1 MQSRNC
7 VLLCTCCVLTACRF
21 ETVSYCVLAVYSLHA
36 CVLLCTCCVL
46 TACRF
51 ETVYYCVL
59 AVYSLHACVL
69 LCTGCVF
76 TTYTVELCT
85 AVYLLRNCVL
95 LCTCCVLRKF
105 VYSTQKVDFFLMKK
119 ATANVYWFDGR
130 IKRVVFP
137 VLVAVRNHCHVLV
150 HRHTVI
156 QHICIFVCK
165 TNISAQ
171 KNTIL
176 RKLMCF
182 AHNIPISR
190 TIGCFA
196 QNRFDFTQHTTHHS

>member
-105 VYSTQKVDFFLMKK
+105 VYSTQKVDFFLMK
-119 ATANVYWFDGR
+119 ALRLVQ
-130 IKRVVFP
+130 RVVGPQICNSFLNLP
-137 VLVAVRNHCHVLV
+137 NK
-150 HRHTVI
+150 
-156 QHICIFVCK
+156 QHHEK
-165 TNISAQ
+165 QS
-171 KNTIL
+171 
-176 RKLMCF
+176 
-182 AHNIPISR
+182 
-190 TIGCFA
+190 
-196 QNRFDFTQHTTHHS
+196 

>member
-105 VYSTQKVDFFLMKK
+105 VYSTQKVDFFLMTVTHSLTFSRALAHPQPDLAIAHQHKSHLAHQYK
-119 ATANVYWFDGR
+119 SQH
-130 IKRVVFP
+130 
-137 VLVAVRNHCHVLV
+137 NHC
-150 HRHTVI
+150 
-156 QHICIFVCK
+156 
-165 TNISAQ
+165 
-171 KNTIL
+171 
-176 RKLMCF
+176 
-182 AHNIPISR
+182 
-190 TIGCFA
+190 
-196 QNRFDFTQHTTHHS
+196 

>member
-1 MQSRNC
+1 
-7 VLLCTCCVLTACRF
+7 
-21 ETVSYCVLAVYSLHA
+21 VSYCVLAVYSLHA

-105 VYSTQKVDFFLMKK
+105 VYSTQKVDFFLMNSLM
-119 ATANVYWFDGR
+119 ARF
-130 IKRVVFP
+130 RVVIENLFAEIENQFAFLQHHQNKKLGLQDVGKLFP
-137 VLVAVRNHCHVLV
+137 VAMFLFNARTLYYGSQTSNYYGLDGIADLSLHQVL
-150 HRHTVI
+150 
-156 QHICIFVCK
+156 
-165 TNISAQ
+165 Q
-171 KNTIL
+171 K
-176 RKLMCF
+176 
-182 AHNIPISR
+182 
-190 TIGCFA
+190 
-196 QNRFDFTQHTTHHS
+196 